1 MRTLNKTPNHHSQK
15 KDEENRSTIQ
25 SQKDSEIA
33 PAESGQA
40 PKVQR
45 TSSPVEQEKKTE
57 SPIQNHNPAMSENTK
72 KQPLRKMN
80 AGTPASDAKESKEV
94 SASEDKR
101 RKIAFWSIIGVTA
114 AVILCFVVYV
124 SFFRVDRIEKTPL
137 SSDQVTFYDPSSALA
152 DLTYRVPEGFSYPE
166 GIQDKYKALYAANQ
180 NFVGWLSIPNA
191 SVDCAVYQADNNSFY
206 LKKDLDG
213 SYSRYGT
220 VFMDA
225 YDDVSDMKRNT
236 VIYGH
241 NFDDDGEG
249 GYEDTIFGDIHQYLD
264 VEFYRTA
271 PVIEFNTIYQDY
283 KWKVIGCFYT
293 NGTTAGDNGYLFYYI
308 ATEMNDENFMDF
320 IDEVN
325 QRSYIHTAVDVQP
338 TDKILTLS
346 TCTYFFDR
354 GGSLEN
360 ARCVLIARMVRD
372 GESEEVDVAAA
383 TQNENPRYPQ
393 LYYDVFGGENPY
405 RDDSKWKPVE

>member
-1 MRTLNKTPNHHSQK
+1 MDKTPNNGMQHPADE
-15 KDEENRSTIQ
+15 KDRMIH
-25 SQKDSEIA
+25 
-33 PAESGQA
+33 PARNANSNPDRVKA
-40 PKVQR
+40 
-45 TSSPVEQEKKTE
+45 SPVREKKP
-57 SPIQNHNPAMSENTK
+57 SASSSGRSGSSASIHKSMRDANTK
-72 KQPLRKMN
+72 KHPLSEEKKKIKG
-80 AGTPASDAKESKEV
+80 AGSPSPASESQN
-94 SASEDKR
+94 KR
-101 RKIAFWSIIGVTA
+101 SKIAFWSLIGVTF

-124 SFFRVDRIEKTPL
+124 SFFRVDRIEETPL
-137 SSDQVTFYDPSSALA
+137 VSDNVELYDPSTALQ
-152 DLTYRVPEGFSYPE
+152 DLTYRVPDGFTYPE
-166 GIQDKYKALYAANQ
+166 GIQEKFKALYAANQ
-180 NFVGWLSIPNA
+180 DFVGWLSIPNTT
-191 SVDCAVYQADNNSFY
+191 VDCAVYQADDNSYY
-206 LKKDLDG
+206 LKKDLSG
-213 SYSRYGT
+213 NYSRYGT

-225 YDDVSDMKRNT
+225 YDDVANMKRNT

-241 NFDDDGEG
+241 NFDDDGDG
-249 GYEDTIFGDIHQYLD
+249 GYEDIIFGDIHQFLD
-264 VEFYRTA
+264 VDFYRTT
-271 PVIEFNTIYQDY
+271 PVIEFDTIYRDY

-293 NGTTAGDNGYLFYYI
+293 NGSSTGDNDYLFYYI
-308 ATEMNDENFMDF
+308 ATGMNDENFMDF

-360 ARCVLIARMVRD
+360 ARCVLVARMVRD

-405 RDDSKWKPVE
+405 RDESKWVPEE